1 MGVVENSK
9 ERRSGAMKGSL
20 IVVAFFVLGLFVGHN
35 GCLPSWFMS
44 SQTSFVALCA
54 LLLFVGMGIGLNPN
68 MMRDIRSLSPRLALL
83 PLVTILGSWMGAVVA
98 YVVMSSDLCT
108 LFQQRSLTSCLAID
122 SGFAY
127 YSLSSIFITE
137 YRGAELGTIALL
149 ANIVREMITLLLAP
163 MLAKRFGPLAPIT
176 AGGATTM
183 DTTLPIIAQASGQ
196 KYVALSIYHGFV
208 TDFSVPFLV
217 TMWCTIGA

>member
-9 ERRSGAMKGSL
+9 ERRRGTMKGSL
-20 IVVAFFVLGLFVGHN
+20 IVVAFFVLGLFVGHSD
-35 GCLPSWFMS
+35 CLPSWFMG

-68 MMRDIRSLSPRLALL
+68 MMRDIKSLSPRLALL

-108 LFQQRSLTSCLAID
+108 LFQQRSLTSCLAVD

>member
-1 MGVVENSK
+1 
-9 ERRSGAMKGSL
+9 MKGSL
-20 IVVAFFVLGLFVGHN
+20 IVVAFFVLGLFVGHSS
-35 GCLPSWFMS
+35 CLPSWFMS

-68 MMRDIRSLSPRLALL
+68 MMRDIKSLSPRLALL

-98 YVVMSSDLCT
+98 YIVMSSDLCT
-108 LFQQRSLTSCLAID
+108 LFQQRSLTSCLAVD

>member
-1 MGVVENSK
+1 
-9 ERRSGAMKGSL
+9 MKGSL
-20 IVVAFFVLGLFVGHN
+20 IVVAFFVLGLFVGHS

-44 SQTSFVALCA
+44 SHTSFVALCA

-68 MMRDIRSLSPRLALL
+68 MMRDIKSLSPRLALL
-83 PLVTILGSWMGAVVA
+83 PLVTIIGSWMGAVVA

-163 MLAKRFGPLAPIT
+163 MLAKLFGPLAPIT

-183 DTTLPIIAQASGQ
+183 DTTLPIITQASGQ

>member
-68 MMRDIRSLSPRLALL
+68 MMHDIKSLSPRLALL

-108 LFQQRSLTSCLAID
+108 LFQQRSLTSCLAVD

>member
-1 MGVVENSK
+1 
-9 ERRSGAMKGSL
+9 MKGSL
-20 IVVAFFVLGLFVGHN
+20 IVVAFFVLGLFVGHSD
-35 GCLPSWFMS
+35 CLPSWFMS

-68 MMRDIRSLSPRLALL
+68 MMRDIKSLSPRLALL

-98 YVVMSSDLCT
+98 YIVMSSDLCT

-163 MLAKRFGPLAPIT
+163 MLAKWFGPLAPIT

-208 TDFSVPFLV
+208 TDFSVPFIV

>member
-1 MGVVENSK
+1 
-9 ERRSGAMKGSL
+9 MKGSL
-20 IVVAFFVLGLFVGHN
+20 IVVAFFVLGLFVGHS
-35 GCLPSWFMS
+35 GSLPSWFMS

-68 MMRDIRSLSPRLALL
+68 MMRDIKSLSPRLALL

-98 YVVMSSDLCT
+98 YIVMSSDLCT

>member
-1 MGVVENSK
+1 
-9 ERRSGAMKGSL
+9 MKGSL
-20 IVVAFFVLGLFVGHN
+20 IVVAFFVLGLFVGHSS
-35 GCLPSWFMS
+35 CLPSWFMS

-68 MMRDIRSLSPRLALL
+68 MMRDIKSLSPRLALL

-98 YVVMSSDLCT
+98 YIVMSSDLCT

>member
-1 MGVVENSK
+1 
-9 ERRSGAMKGSL
+9 MKGSL
-20 IVVAFFVLGLFVGHN
+20 IVVAFFVLGLFVGHSS
-35 GCLPSWFMS
+35 CLPSWFMS

-54 LLLFVGMGIGLNPN
+54 LLLFVSMGIGLNPN
-68 MMRDIRSLSPRLALL
+68 MMRDIKSLSPRLALL

-108 LFQQRSLTSCLAID
+108 LFQQRSLTSCLAVD

>member
-1 MGVVENSK
+1 
-9 ERRSGAMKGSL
+9 MKGSL
-20 IVVAFFVLGLFVGHN
+20 IVVAFFVLGLFVGHSS
-35 GCLPSWFMS
+35 CLPSWFMS

-68 MMRDIRSLSPRLALL
+68 MMRDIKSLSPRLALL

-98 YVVMSSDLCT
+98 YVVMNSDLCT
-108 LFQQRSLTSCLAID
+108 LFQQRSLTSCLAVD

>member
-1 MGVVENSK
+1 
-9 ERRSGAMKGSL
+9 MKGSL

-68 MMRDIRSLSPRLALL
+68 MMRDIKSLSPRLALL